1 MKPRFDQ
8 RPARATP
15 DALGNGN
22 GAPTTNCDALPQR
35 GAASVKPAR
44 GMRSAW
50 LKLQLFVA
58 DVRHHN
64 KLRVR

>member
-1 MKPRFDQ
+1 MKPRFNHRSSIETHELDEQ
-8 RPARATP
+8 RAQIANPAT
-15 DALGNGN
+15 
-22 GAPTTNCDALPQR
+22 LPQL
-35 GAASVKPAR
+35 GVAAVKSAR

-64 KLRVR
+64 KLRML

>member
-8 RPARATP
+8 RSSLETHGGATTS
-15 DALGNGN
+15 
-22 GAPTTNCDALPQR
+22 APNANTDTLPQR
-35 GAASVKPAR
+35 VVGVAKSAR

-64 KLRVR
+64 KLRMR